1 MCCALNYV
9 YFWFCAFRIAGE
21 FMKKSGSKEGKSKGS
36 KSLGSSSA
44 NKEKKSEEKIVSL
57 ETLRKNKSLE
67 SKIENL
73 NSDNSDSTAKQII
86 EKTKEKIMSKK
97 NQAFDK
103 ASFEKFTKESAD
115 FGREYSEAMAKAGSI
130 FMKGLEDMT
139 GALVSMAQT
148 SAEKQAKFA
157 KEAMSIKTIN
167 EFAEVQNKIVQSNF
181 DDFMAGF
188 TKISEMGV
196 KLLSEGTEPVNA
208 QITKVIQRASESMA
222 A

>member
-1 MCCALNYV
+1 
-9 YFWFCAFRIAGE
+9 
-21 FMKKSGSKEGKSKGS
+21 MKKSGSKEGKSKES

-67 SKIENL
+67 SKTENL